1 MSEETTEAIAE
12 LSRLEW
18 ELGAAARTK
27 PAVQLVNNS
36 APIQPSAWITTGIVG
51 DPNDTVETVPHPT
64 PVRDRLRAAAN
75 NPDLS
80 EQDRAS
86 ARECL
91 RVSFHE

>member
-1 MSEETTEAIAE
+1 VSEESAQAIAE
-12 LSRLEW
+12 RSQLEW

-27 PAVQLVNNS
+27 PVQLVNN
-36 APIQPSAWITTGIVG
+36 AMQPGDWVGVGVSG

-91 RVSFHE
+91 RIAFHE

>member
-1 MSEETTEAIAE
+1 MSEQGTADIAE
-12 LSRLEW
+12 RAQLDRD
-18 ELGAAARTK
+18 LGAAARTK
-27 PAVQLVNNS
+27 PVQLVNNP
-36 APIQPSAWITTGIVG
+36 APIQPSAWIPTGIVG

-64 PVRDRLRAAAN
+64 PVRDRLRVAAN

>member
-1 MSEETTEAIAE
+1 MGVCEDRELDRQLTEC
-12 LSRLEW
+12 LQN
-18 ELGAAARTK
+18 G
-27 PAVQLVNNS
+27 PVQLVNN
-36 APIQPSAWITTGIVG
+36 PMQPADWVGIGVSG

-75 NPDLS
+75 NPALS